1 MAAFTVHVSEGD
13 APPGSVAV
21 RREVFI
27 DEQGV
32 TEREEIDGLDPGC
45 IHIVAEQDGQ
55 AVGCA
60 RLRRTPGATKVE
72 RVAVVARLRST
83 GLGRALM
90 EEAEAEAERR
100 DWRPLALH
108 AQLASVG
115 FYEHLGWRAEGPV
128 FEEAGIP
135 HRRMVR

>member
-1 MAAFTVHVSEGD
+1 
-13 APPGSVAV
+13 VAV

-27 DEQGV
+27 EEQGV
-32 TEREEIDGLDPGC
+32 TEREEMDGLDPDC
-45 IHIVAEQDGQ
+45 VHFVAEQDGR

-60 RLRRTPGATKVE
+60 RLRRLEGKTKVE

-100 DWRPLALH
+100 GWRPLVLH
-108 AQLASVG
+108 AQLDSVG
-115 FYEHLGWRAEGPV
+115 FYERLGWSVEGPV

>member
-13 APPGSVAV
+13 APPGSIAV

-45 IHIVAEQDGQ
+45 VHFVAEQGGE

-60 RLRRTPGATKVE
+60 SSAGPPNGHKSPAHCDCVKGVRQSHVN
-72 RVAVVARLRST
+72 
-83 GLGRALM
+83 
-90 EEAEAEAERR
+90 EAS
-100 DWRPLALH
+100 H
-108 AQLASVG
+108 QAS
-115 FYEHLGWRAEGPV
+115 GP
-128 FEEAGIP
+128 
-135 HRRMVR
+135 

>member
-13 APPGSVAV
+13 APPGSIAV

-45 IHIVAEQDGQ
+45 VHFVAEQGGE

-60 RLRRTPGATKVE
+60 RLRRLEGATKVE
-72 RVAVVARLRST
+72 RVAVLARLRST

-90 EEAEAEAERR
+90 NEAEAEAERR
-100 DWRPLALH
+100 GWRPLMLH
-108 AQLASVG
+108 AQLSSVG
-115 FYEHLGWRAEGPV
+115 FYEHLGWKAEGPV

>member
-1 MAAFTVHVSEGD
+1 MAAFTLHVSEGD

-27 DEQGV
+27 EEQGV
-32 TEREEIDGLDPGC
+32 TEREEMDGLDPDC
-45 IHIVAEQDGQ
+45 VHFVAEQDGR

-60 RLRRTPGATKVE
+60 RLRRLEGKTKVE

-100 DWRPLALH
+100 GWRPLVLH
-108 AQLASVG
+108 AQLDSVG
-115 FYEHLGWRAEGPV
+115 FYERLGWSVEGPV